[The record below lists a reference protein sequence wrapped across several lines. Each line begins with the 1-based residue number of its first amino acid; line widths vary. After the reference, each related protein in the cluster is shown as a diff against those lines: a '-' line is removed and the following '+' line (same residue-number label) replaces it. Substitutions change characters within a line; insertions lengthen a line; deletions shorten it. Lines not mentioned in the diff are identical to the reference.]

1 MALNVENAACHGKPG
16 QSWLVLHKTMPPDCG
31 MCGCVLGG
39 DTEMFEQFFK
49 LRDNKTSAK
58 TEIVAGVTTF
68 LTMAYIIFVNPQI
81 LGTAKMPTDAVFAA
95 TCLASA
101 IGCFLMAFVANYP
114 IALAPGMGLNAYF
127 AFGVVG
133 GMGYSWQVALGCVFI
148 SGVIFFIISVLP
160 IREWIVNAIPRS
172 LKMAIAAGIGL
183 FLALIALKN
192 AGIVVGDRAT
202 LVTHGTLTSW
212 PVLMAVL
219 GFALI
224 VALEYRKIMGGV
236 IIGILVVTAVS
247 IIAGEQKLVGVFDV
261 PPSIAPVLLKMD
273 LGGASKVGLVTVVF
287 AFLFVDLFDN
297 TGTLIALAH
306 RGGFMRPDGTVPRLS
321 RALISDSAA
330 AMIGAALGTST
341 TTSYIE
347 SASGINAGGR
357 TGLTAATVGVL
368 FLLSLFVAPLATSIP
383 GYATA
388 PALLYV
394 ACLMARGLTEVE
406 WGDLTESA
414 PAVITAIAMPFT
426 FSIADGI
433 AFGFISYACI
443 KLSAG
448 RWRDIHPAVAILA
461 VLFVI
466 KYMVIS

>member
-1 MALNVENAACHGKPG
+1 ML
-16 QSWLVLHKTMPPDCG
+16 
-31 MCGCVLGG
+31 
-39 DTEMFEQFFK
+39 EQVFK
-49 LRDNKTSAK
+49 LSDNRTNVR

-68 LTMAYIIFVNPQI
+68 LTMAYIIFVNPAI
-81 LGTAKMPTDAVFAA
+81 LAEAKMPFGAVFAA
-95 TCLASA
+95 TCVAA
-101 IGCFLMAFVANYP
+101 AVGCFLMAFLANYP

-133 GMGYSWQVALGCVFI
+133 GMGHTWQVALGCVFI
-148 SGVIFFIISVLP
+148 SGVLFIIISVLP

-192 AGIVVGDRAT
+192 AGIVVSHPAT
-202 LVTHGTLTSW
+202 LVTHGKLTSF
-212 PVLMAVL
+212 PVVMATL
-219 GFALI
+219 GFVLI
-224 VALEYRKIMGGV
+224 VALEQRRVMGGV
-236 IIGILVVTAVS
+236 IIGILAVTIVA
-247 IIAGEQKLVGVFDV
+247 IAMGHQKFVGIFDT
-261 PPSIAPVLLKMD
+261 PPSLAPVFFQMD
-273 LGGASKVGLVTVVF
+273 LAGALKVGLVTVVF

-321 RALISDSAA
+321 RVLVADSGA
-330 AMIGAALGTST
+330 AMIGAAVGTST

-368 FLLSLFVAPLATSIP
+368 FLLALFVAPLAGSIP
-383 GYATA
+383 AFATA

-394 ACLMARGLTEVE
+394 ACLMARGLTEIE
-406 WGDLTESA
+406 WDDVTEAA
-414 PAVITAIAMPFT
+414 PAAITALTMPFT
-426 FSIADGI
+426 FSIAEGI
-433 AFGFISYACI
+433 AFGFISYAAI
-443 KLSAG
+443 KLATG
-448 RWRDIHPAVAILA
+448 RYRDIHPAVGILA

-466 KYMVIS
+466 KYVVIG

>member
-1 MALNVENAACHGKPG
+1 MLER
-16 QSWLVLHKTMPPDCG
+16 L
-31 MCGCVLGG
+31 
-39 DTEMFEQFFK
+39 FK
-49 LRDNKTSAK
+49 LNENGTTAR
-58 TEIVAGVTTF
+58 TEVVAGITTF
-68 LTMAYIIFVNPQI
+68 LTMAYIIFVNPSI
-81 LGTAKMPTDAVFAA
+81 LAAAKMPLGAVFVA
-95 TCLASA
+95 TCVAAA
-101 IGCFLMAFVANYP
+101 IGCFLMAFLANYP

-127 AFGVVG
+127 AFTVVG

-160 IREWIVNAIPRS
+160 IREWIVNAIPKS

-192 AGIVVGDRAT
+192 AGIVIGNKET
-202 LVTHGTLTSW
+202 LVTHGDLTSF
-212 PVLMAVL
+212 PVVMAAL

-224 VALEYRKIMGGV
+224 AALEHRRVMGGV
-236 IIGILVVTAVS
+236 IIGILVVTV
-247 IIAGEQKLVGVFDV
+247 IAIVAGQQKFAGIFDV
-261 PPSIAPVLLKMD
+261 PPSIAPVFLQMD
-273 LGGASKVGLVTVVF
+273 LAGAFKVGLVTVVF

-321 RALISDSAA
+321 RALMSDSAA
-330 AMIGAALGTST
+330 AMIGAAVGTST

-368 FLLSLFVAPLATSIP
+368 FLLALFVAPLAGSIP
-383 GYATA
+383 AYATA

-394 ACLMARGLTEVE
+394 AVLMARSLTEVE
-406 WGDLTESA
+406 WDDLTEAA
-414 PAVITAIAMPFT
+414 PAVITALGMPFT
-426 FSIADGI
+426 FSIAEGI
-433 AFGFISYACI
+433 AFGFISYVGI
-443 KLSAG
+443 KLATG
-448 RWRDIHPAVAILA
+448 RYRDVHPAVGILA

-466 KYMVIS
+466 KYMVIG

>member
-1 MALNVENAACHGKPG
+1 ML
-16 QSWLVLHKTMPPDCG
+16 DRI
-31 MCGCVLGG
+31 
-39 DTEMFEQFFK
+39 FK
-49 LRDNKTSAK
+49 LGENKTTVR
-58 TEIVAGVTTF
+58 TEIVAGLTTF

-81 LGTAKMPTDAVFAA
+81 LGMAKMPTDAVFVSTCVAA
-95 TCLASA
+95 A

-133 GMGYSWQVALGCVFI
+133 GMGYTWQVALGCVFL
-148 SGVIFFIISVLP
+148 SGVLFFIISVLP
-160 IREWIVNAIPRS
+160 IREWIVNAIPKS

-192 AGIVVGDRAT
+192 AGIVVGNEAT
-202 LVTHGTLTSW
+202 LVAHGKLTSW
-212 PVLMAVL
+212 PVVMATL

-224 VALEYRKIMGGV
+224 VALEYRRVMGGV
-236 IIGILVVTAVS
+236 IIGILAITAVS
-247 IIAGEQKLVGVFDV
+247 VAFGHQELKHIFDV
-261 PPSIAPVLLKMD
+261 PPSIAPVFLQMD
-273 LGGASKVGLVTVVF
+273 LAGAFKVGLVTVVF

-306 RGGFMRPDGTVPRLS
+306 RGGFMRPDGTVPRLN

-330 AMIGAALGTST
+330 AMIGAAVGTST

-347 SASGINAGGR
+347 SASGISAGGR

-368 FLLSLFVAPLATSIP
+368 FLLALFVSPLATSIP
-383 GYATA
+383 PYATA

-394 ACLMARGLTEVE
+394 ACLMVRGLAEVE
-406 WGDLTESA
+406 WDDVTEAA

-426 FSIADGI
+426 FSIAEGI
-433 AFGFISYACI
+433 AFGFISYVAI
-443 KLSAG
+443 KLASG
-448 RWRDIHPAVAILA
+448 RFSDIHPAVGILA
-461 VLFVI
+461 VLFVL
-466 KYMVIS
+466 KYIYI

>member
-1 MALNVENAACHGKPG
+1 ML
-16 QSWLVLHKTMPPDCG
+16 
-31 MCGCVLGG
+31 
-39 DTEMFEQFFK
+39 EQLFK
-49 LRDNKTSAK
+49 LNENKTTVR
-58 TEIVAGVTTF
+58 TEIVAGLTTF

-81 LGTAKMPTDAVFAA
+81 LSAAKMPADAVFVSTCVAA
-95 TCLASA
+95 A
-101 IGCFLMAFVANYP
+101 IGCLLMAFLANYP

-192 AGIVVGDRAT
+192 AGIVVGNQAT
-202 LVTHGTLTSW
+202 LVAHGDLRSW
-212 PVLMAVL
+212 PVLMATL

-224 VALEYRKIMGGV
+224 VALEHRRVIGGV
-236 IIGILVVTAVS
+236 IIGILVVTIVS
-247 IIAGEQKLVGVFDV
+247 IIFGHQKFGGIFDV
-261 PPSIAPVLLKMD
+261 PPSIGPVFLQMD
-273 LGGASKVGLVTVVF
+273 LGGALKVGLVTVVF

-306 RGGFMRPDGTVPRLS
+306 RGGFMRPDGTVPRLN
-321 RALISDSAA
+321 RALMSDSAA
-330 AMIGAALGTST
+330 AMIGAAVGTST

-347 SASGINAGGR
+347 SASGIASGGR
-357 TGLTAATVGVL
+357 TGLTAATVAVL
-368 FLLSLFVAPLATSIP
+368 FLLALFIAPLAGSIP
-383 GYATA
+383 AYATA

-394 ACLMARGLTEVE
+394 ACLMMRGLVEIEWDDITEA
-406 WGDLTESA
+406 A

-426 FSIADGI
+426 FSIAEGI
-433 AFGFISYACI
+433 AFGFISYALI
-443 KLSAG
+443 KLVAG
-448 RWRDIHPAVAILA
+448 RWSDIHLAVGVLA

-466 KYMVIS
+466 KYLYI